1 MSYYWDTCDCKS
13 EADEIIDEA
22 VEKLTNLIAQEV
34 KTDLDS
40 LKIKYDAEVAS
51 HKITKDSLEFVKKDS
66 AKKGEYIKILEQ
78 KLRQNDSLN
87 LYDNLIPLDTK
98 VNVIF
103 KDYDDKKSFIAK
115 CPLCNGNRVIK
126 KVIDGVEYKRDCPRC
141 SYIAIYDDRTESIK
155 EVRNYKA
162 EIYYIVGYQ
171 LTVNQNLEKKIKY
184 IINTRY
190 KDDKFFR
197 EDESFFADGEDIFLD
212 RDKALDECKKRF
224 DDDCKEALILT
235 GNDISQEEIKK

>member
-22 VEKLTNLIAQEV
+22 VEKITNLIAQEV

-66 AKKGEYIKILEQ
+66 AKKDEYIEILEQ
-78 KLRQNDSLN
+78 KLKQSDSLN
-87 LYDNLIPLDTK
+87 LYDDLIPLDTK

-103 KDYDDKKSFIAK
+103 KDYGDKKSFIAK

-141 SYIAIYDDRTESIK
+141 SYVANYDERTESTK
-155 EVRNYKA
+155 EVCHYKN
-162 EIYYIVGYQ
+162 EIYYVAGYQ

-184 IINTRY
+184 IINTRC
-190 KDDKFFR
+190 KNDKFFR
-197 EDESFFADGEDIFLD
+197 EDENFFADSEDVFLD
-212 RDKALDECKKRF
+212 RNEALDECKKRF
-224 DDDCKEALILT
+224 DNDYKEALILT
-235 GNDISQEEIKK
+235 GNDIPQEEIKE

>member
-51 HKITKDSLEFVKKDS
+51 HKITKDSLEFVRKDS
-66 AKKGEYIKILEQ
+66 ARKDECIKILEQ
-78 KLRQNDSLN
+78 KLKQNDSLK
-87 LYDNLIPLDTK
+87 LYDDLIPLDTK

-103 KDYDDKKSFIAK
+103 KDYNDKKSFIAK

-126 KVIDGVEYKRDCPRC
+126 KVIDGVEYRRDCPRC
-141 SYIAIYDDRTESIK
+141 SYIAIYDERTESIK
-155 EVRNYKA
+155 EVHNYKT
-162 EIYYIVGYQ
+162 EIYYIAGYQ

-184 IINTRY
+184 IINTRC

-197 EDESFFADGEDIFLD
+197 EDESFFADGEDVFLD
-212 RDKALDECKKRF
+212 KSEALDECKKRF
-224 DDDCKEALILT
+224 GNNCKEALILT
-235 GNDISQEEIKK
+235 GNDIPQEIKQ